1 MTFKD
6 ANDFQLSVQKNMIVA
21 SEGNL
26 NQWLLNRQ
34 AFSPRLVRA
43 IYLPPDLIVVRFSQV
58 FLTACRERDTQL
70 KAAPYKSSHVT
81 YKPFLSILQATCVN
95 HADVPSP
102 IHFRC
107 FHFEYLLARK
117 TSSPILW
124 RRGSALPPGKP

>member
-1 MTFKD
+1 
-6 ANDFQLSVQKNMIVA
+6 MIVA

-43 IYLPPDLIVVRFSQV
+43 IYLPPDLIGVCFSQV
-58 FLTACRERDTQL
+58 FVTACRERDTQL
-70 KAAPYKSSHVT
+70 KAAPYKSSIT
-81 YKPFLSILQATCVN
+81 YKPFLSILQATRVN

-117 TSSPILW
+117 TASPILW
-124 RRGSALPPGKP
+124 RSVLNLSPGKP